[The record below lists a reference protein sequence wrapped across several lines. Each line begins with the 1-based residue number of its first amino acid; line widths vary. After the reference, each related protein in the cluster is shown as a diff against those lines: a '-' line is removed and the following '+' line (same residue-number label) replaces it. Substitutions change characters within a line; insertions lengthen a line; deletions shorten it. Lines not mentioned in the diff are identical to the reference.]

1 MRRPAA
7 LVLVLASVA
16 LAGEP
21 VSSLEGTWVL
31 DLEASSDPTP
41 ALERLGA
48 SWFLRKAARI
58 VRSTTVITWT
68 DAGRFHLE
76 VRSAIATSIADV
88 VLDGRTPTKSDLL
101 GRPVSYVSQVE
112 DDVVVSHGEVWP
124 GSGRALPFE
133 SQRFVDGEG
142 RMILRITLRPANE
155 APLVVTR
162 VSRRR

>member
-21 VSSLEGTWVL
+21 VSSLQGTWVL
-31 DLEASSDPTP
+31 DLEASSDPTL
-41 ALERLGA
+41 ALQRLGA
-48 SWFLRKAARI
+48 SWLLRKAARV
-58 VRSTTVITWT
+58 VRATTVITWV

-76 VRSAIATSIADV
+76 VRSPIASSTADV
-88 VLDGRTPTKSDLL
+88 VLDGWTPTKSDLL
-101 GRPVSYVSQVE
+101 GRPVSYLSRVE
-112 DDVVVSHGEVWP
+112 NDVVVSHGEVWP
-124 GSGRALPFE
+124 GSGGALPFE
-133 SQRFVDGEG
+133 SQRFVDAEG

-155 APLVVTR
+155 EPLVVTR